1 MEHMAPETE
10 LTDREMNE
18 MLDRVKTADAFAASP
33 DAGSGAPEDEQVLCD
48 EYGFPFEPEGMYNNA
63 PLEFEE
69 TAKALW
75 VVICNLNYA
84 AARYNRLSPYFPM
97 LMSRLEKN
105 IRHMGSYCITKTV
118 LEQSGEQFPG
128 LEQINILE
136 LYKMVSVMFRKCC
149 GAYNDLQTNKNT
161 QDMNMIG
168 WLFRWA
174 ALAERLKATQE
185 RIGKI
190 ENGEIKIEQLLKR
203 ETVYR
208 DEPKRQRDDSCRKVG
223 PRVRASSLPVLKSFT
238 REVKA
243 HKRALEKH
251 ERAVQREAERAR
263 RRYERELERMT
274 DVYKEAPVY
283 RPTPFPKI
291 PGLGISELELK
302 RLLIDE
308 AKSRRDMTEVSV
320 IAREGLEP
328 MMERFK
334 KLQQDRGISV
344 GSDPGG
350 SQQLSQRD
358 PRSGPSA
365 ETRKKLREK
374 RKKRK

>member
-1 MEHMAPETE
+1 MEQTALKTE
-10 LTDREMNE
+10 LTDQEMAE
-18 MLDRVKTADAFAASP
+18 MLGRVKTADAFASSA
-33 DAGSGAPEDEQVLCD
+33 DAGSETPEAEQVLCD

-75 VVICNLNYA
+75 VVLSNLNYA

-105 IRHMGSYCITKTV
+105 IRQMGSYCITKTV
-118 LEQSGEQFPG
+118 LEQSGEQFPE
-128 LEQINILE
+128 LEQISILE

-149 GAYNDLQTNKNT
+149 GAYNDLQSNDNA

-208 DEPKRQRDDSCRKVG
+208 DEPKRQQDSSHRRVG

-238 REVKA
+238 
-243 HKRALEKH
+243 KRAVEKH
-251 ERAVQREAERAR
+251 EQAVQREAEREKR
-263 RRYERELERMT
+263 RLEREKQHLLSELG
-274 DVYKEAPVY
+274 VHPY
-283 RPTPFPKI
+283 RPMPIPKRPAYETEI
-291 PGLGISELELK
+291 RDQVSGVRYQGPGAG
-302 RLLIDE
+302 DQPP
-308 AKSRRDMTEVSV
+308 A
-320 IAREGLEP
+320 G
-328 MMERFK
+328 
-334 KLQQDRGISV
+334 
-344 GSDPGG
+344 
-350 SQQLSQRD
+350 D
-358 PRSGPSA
+358 PRSGPSN

>member
-1 MEHMAPETE
+1 MEQTALKTE
-10 LTDREMNE
+10 LTDQEMTE
-18 MLDRVKTADAFAASP
+18 LLGRVKTADACAV
-33 DAGSGAPEDEQVLCD
+33 SGDSCSGPSENEQVLCD

-75 VVICNLNYA
+75 VVMCNLNYA
-84 AARYNRLSPYFPM
+84 AVRYNRLSPYFPM

-105 IRHMGSYCITKTV
+105 IKQMGSYCITKTV
-118 LEQSGEQFPG
+118 LEQSGEQFPE

-149 GAYNDLQTNKNT
+149 GAYNDLQSNDNA

-190 ENGEIKIEQLLKR
+190 EKGEIKIEQLLKR

-208 DEPKRQRDDSCRKVG
+208 DEPKRQRDSSHRRVG
-223 PRVRASSLPVLKSFT
+223 PRVRASSLPVLKSFA

-243 HKRALEKH
+243 HKRAAEKH
-251 ERAVQREAERAR
+251 EQAVQREAEREKR
-263 RRYERELERMT
+263 RLEREKQHLLSELG
-274 DVYKEAPVY
+274 VHPY
-283 RPTPFPKI
+283 RPMPIPKR
-291 PGLGISELELK
+291 PAYETDIS
-302 RLLIDE
+302 DQV
-308 AKSRRDMTEVSV
+308 SGVRDQPPAGNS
-320 IAREGLEP
+320 
-328 MMERFK
+328 
-334 KLQQDRGISV
+334 
-344 GSDPGG
+344 
-350 SQQLSQRD
+350 
-358 PRSGPSA
+358 RSGPSN

>member
-1 MEHMAPETE
+1 MEHMTLKTE
-10 LTDREMNE
+10 LTDQEMAE
-18 MLDRVKTADAFAASP
+18 MLDRVKAADAFAASP
-33 DAGSGAPEDEQVLCD
+33 DAGRGPSENEQVLCD

-75 VVICNLNYA
+75 VVMCNLNYA
-84 AARYNRLSPYFPM
+84 AVRYNRLSPYFPM

-105 IRHMGSYCITKTV
+105 IRQMGSYCITKTV
-118 LEQSGEQFPG
+118 LEQSGEQFPE
-128 LEQINILE
+128 LEQISILE

-149 GAYNDLQTNKNT
+149 GAYNDLQSNDNA

-208 DEPKRQRDDSCRKVG
+208 DEPKRQQDSSHRRVG

-243 HKRALEKH
+243 LKRASERR
-251 ERAVQREAERAR
+251 ERAVQREAEREKR
-263 RRYERELERMT
+263 WLEREKQKLLSELG
-274 DVYKEAPVY
+274 VHPY
-283 RPTPFPKI
+283 RPMPIPKRPAYETAAGDQVSGVRDQG
-291 PGLGISELELK
+291 PGAG
-302 RLLIDE
+302 DQPP
-308 AKSRRDMTEVSV
+308 AGNSRT
-320 IAREGLEP
+320 
-328 MMERFK
+328 
-334 KLQQDRGISV
+334 
-344 GSDPGG
+344 
-350 SQQLSQRD
+350 
-358 PRSGPSA
+358 GPSN

>member
-1 MEHMAPETE
+1 MEHMALKTE
-10 LTDREMNE
+10 LTDQEMAE
-18 MLDRVKTADAFAASP
+18 LLGRVKTADAFAV
-33 DAGSGAPEDEQVLCD
+33 SGDSCSGPSENEQVLCD

-75 VVICNLNYA
+75 VVLCNLNYA

-105 IRHMGSYCITKTV
+105 IKQMGSYCITKTV
-118 LEQSGEQFPG
+118 LEQSGEQFPE
-128 LEQINILE
+128 LEQITILE

-149 GAYNDLQTNKNT
+149 GAYNDLQSNDNA

-203 ETVYR
+203 EIVYR
-208 DEPKRQRDDSCRKVG
+208 DEPKRQQDSSHRRVG
-223 PRVRASSLPVLKSFT
+223 PRVRASSLPVLKSFA

-243 HKRALEKH
+243 HKRAVEKH
-251 ERAVQREAERAR
+251 EQAVQREAEREKR
-263 RRYERELERMT
+263 RLEREKQKLLSELR
-274 DVYKEAPVY
+274 VHPY
-283 RPTPFPKI
+283 RPMPIPKRPAYETEI
-291 PGLGISELELK
+291 RDQVSGVRYQGPGAG
-302 RLLIDE
+302 DQPP
-308 AKSRRDMTEVSV
+308 AGNSRT
-320 IAREGLEP
+320 
-328 MMERFK
+328 
-334 KLQQDRGISV
+334 
-344 GSDPGG
+344 
-350 SQQLSQRD
+350 
-358 PRSGPSA
+358 GPSA
-365 ETRKKLREK
+365 GTRKKLREK
-374 RKKRK
+374 RKKNKK

>member
-1 MEHMAPETE
+1 MEQRALKTE
-10 LTDREMNE
+10 LTDQEMAE
-18 MLDRVKTADAFAASP
+18 LLVRVKTADAFAASG
-33 DAGSGAPEDEQVLCD
+33 DAGSEPSDEEQVLCD

-75 VVICNLNYA
+75 VVMCNLNYA

-105 IRHMGSYCITKTV
+105 IRQMGSYCITRTV
-118 LEQSGEQFPG
+118 LEQSGEQFPE
-128 LEQINILE
+128 LEQISILE

-149 GAYNDLQTNKNT
+149 GAYNDLQSGRNA

-208 DEPKRQRDDSCRKVG
+208 DEPKRQRDSSHRRVG
-223 PRVRASSLPVLKSFT
+223 PRVRASSLPVLKSFA
-238 REVKA
+238 REVKV
-243 HKRALEKH
+243 HKRAAEKH
-251 ERAVQREAERAR
+251 ERAKRREAERAKR
-263 RRYERELERMT
+263 GYERVRNRAS
-274 DVYKEAPVY
+274 DVYRTPVY
-283 RPTPFPKI
+283 PPEKFPNI
-291 PGLGISELELK
+291 PGLGINEIEL
-302 RLLIDE
+302 RGLLMNE
-308 AKSRRDMTEVSV
+308 AKSRGALDEAET
-320 IAREGLEP
+320 ILRENLEQLI
-328 MMERFK
+328 ERFH
-334 KLQQDRGISV
+334 KLSETEPEVPSRH
-344 GSDPGG
+344 PGMA
-350 SQQLSQRD
+350 
-358 PRSGPSA
+358 PRTGPSA

-374 RKKRK
+374 RKKNKK